1 MPGLKAMYSRLCPPA
16 KLYAVISLISFV
28 GLFLSNID
36 DPYKFTVGSYTA
48 PLSFNNMF
56 VSLLQLLYAAIWTWI
71 LNKFCGMGWTPLS
84 WLLVLFPLVLG
95 AVFLG
100 IFLYAMIREARQ
112 RALVEKKQG

>member
-1 MPGLKAMYSRLCPPA
+1 MSLKAMYSKLCPPA

-28 GLFLSNID
+28 GLFLSNIE

-84 WLLVLFPLVLG
+84 WLLVLFPLLLG

-112 RALVEKKQG
+112 RALVAKKQM